1 MVNIPKLDAPLQSE
15 CRNSMSIAANVQ
27 IKVQSVLL
35 NGWTMMNVV
44 TPKRFTI
51 DEYHRLISL
60 GFLTESD
67 RIELIRGELI
77 QMTAKGTPHTVCSS
91 ILCRQLDRLLGDRV
105 VIRGQ
110 DPITLPNNSEPEPD
124 VVIARGT
131 DEDYLAHH
139 PYPQDILLVVEISDF
154 TLTYDQTTK
163 LKLYAEAGI
172 DDYWIVN
179 LNARQL
185 ERYNQPYQNA
195 QSEFNYLSKQI
206 SLPNQSVLIPGFED
220 TLLDLSRIF
229 PTL

>member
-1 MVNIPKLDAPLQSE
+1 
-15 CRNSMSIAANVQ
+15 
-27 IKVQSVLL
+27 
-35 NGWTMMNVV
+35 MMNVV

-60 GFLTESD
+60 GFLTEGP

-77 QMTAKGTPHTVCSS
+77 QMTAKGTPHTFSTTR
-91 ILCRQLDRLLGDRV
+91 LCRQLDRLLGDRAV
-105 VIRGQ
+105 VRCQ
-110 DPITLPNNSEPEPD
+110 EPIILPSDSEPEPD
-124 VVIARGT
+124 TVIARG
-131 DEDYLAHH
+131 DETNYLAHH
-139 PYPQDILLVVEISDF
+139 PYPQDILLVVEISDS

-172 DDYWIVN
+172 YDYWIVN

-195 QSEFNYLSKQI
+195 QGEFNYLSKQI
-206 SLPNQSVLIPGFED
+206 SLPNQSVVIPGFED

-229 PTL
+229 PIL